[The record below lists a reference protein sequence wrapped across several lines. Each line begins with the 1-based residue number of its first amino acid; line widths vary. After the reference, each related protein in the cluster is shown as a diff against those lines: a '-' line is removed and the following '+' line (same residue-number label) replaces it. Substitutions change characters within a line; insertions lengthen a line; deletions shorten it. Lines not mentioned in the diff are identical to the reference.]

1 MAEKTEEKTEDLKL
15 TLREADMLHG
25 VRVCSARIER
35 RIKAD
40 PLSVRV
46 KPWEA
51 RLVAYETAEQQIAL
65 TAKIRALGGDVRSR
79 RAPLV
84 TH

>member
-1 MAEKTEEKTEDLKL
+1 MTEKTEDLKL
-15 TLREADMLHG
+15 TPREADMLHG
-25 VRVCSARIER
+25 VRVCSARIKR
-35 RIKAD
+35 RIMAD

-51 RLVAYETAEQQIAL
+51 RLKTYETAEEQIAL
-65 TAKIRALGGDVRSR
+65 TAKIRALGGDARPR